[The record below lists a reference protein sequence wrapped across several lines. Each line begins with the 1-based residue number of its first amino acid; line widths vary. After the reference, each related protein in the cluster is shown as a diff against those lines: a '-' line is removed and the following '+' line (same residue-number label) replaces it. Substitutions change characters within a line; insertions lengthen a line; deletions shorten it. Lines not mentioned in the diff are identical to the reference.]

1 MANDV
6 PATVEAQPAPQNAGQ
21 AHLVKG
27 PAMNEDALTF
37 LSQQHPYDE
46 LPVAVLQ
53 DIAAKVDKISVAEG
67 EQIYGLGERLEGLY
81 IVQNG
86 LVSVRD
92 QTDTQISLLQRGNS
106 FGERG
111 LLADG
116 LAVTSARAAKD
127 SLLICLPAELFRSLR
142 EEQSPF
148 QRFFARS
155 RKDEAALQPKQT
167 ALAQV
172 TVEALMVRNPLTCS
186 ADTTVLEAAKLMSQ
200 HRVSCL
206 CVTEDGGL
214 TGIVTLRDLVGK
226 AMATDAAND
235 SAIGSVMTPEP
246 KFLPPTAIGSDVL
259 HLMMEYRLGHLP
271 IVEAGKLVGI
281 VTQTDLTRFQATTTA
296 GLVADAARAETID
309 DLAEVT
315 AHIPE
320 LLVQLVASGNRHD
333 VVTRMI
339 TDVADVVTRRLLSM
353 AEDNLGPAPARYL
366 WLACGSQGRQ
376 EQTGVSDQDNC
387 LILENG
393 ISDADMAYFAKLA
406 KFVSDGLNACGYV
419 YCPGDMM
426 ATNPRW
432 CQPLSV
438 WQGYF
443 EGWIKSPS
451 KEAQMLAS
459 VMFDLRPIGG
469 DASLFEGLQKNT
481 LKAAA
486 GNSIFTAHM
495 ASNSLTHQT
504 PLGLLRGIATIS
516 SGDHRKT
523 IDTKLNGV
531 VPVVDLGRMYALQG
545 QLTEVNTRAR
555 LKAALNAK
563 ITSAKGGRD
572 LLEAYDLVAQM
583 RLEHQARRIK
593 AGKAPDNYLPPDV
606 LSDFERS
613 HLRDAFVVIK
623 TMQSA
628 LMQGRGTLG

>member
-1 MANDV
+1 
-6 PATVEAQPAPQNAGQ
+6 
-21 AHLVKG
+21 
-27 PAMNEDALTF
+27 MNEDALTF
-37 LSQQHPYDE
+37 LSQQHPYDA
-46 LPVAVLQ
+46 LPAPVLHDVADRVE
-53 DIAAKVDKISVAEG
+53 KMSFAEG
-67 EQIYGLGERLEGLY
+67 EQIYTFGEDLTGLY
-81 IVQNG
+81 IVQSG
-86 LVSVRD
+86 RVSVTD
-92 QTDTQISLLQRGNS
+92 QAGAPVSLLERGNS

-116 LAVTSARAAKD
+116 TAATSAKAVQD
-127 SLLICLPAELFRSLR
+127 SLLIRLPVPLFHTLR
-142 EEQSPF
+142 DEQAPF

-155 RKDEAALQPKQT
+155 TEAQKPASKQNT
-167 ALAQV
+167 LAQV
-172 TVEALMVRNPLTCS
+172 TVSSLMVPNPVTCRT
-186 ADTTVLEAAKLMSQ
+186 DTTIVEAAKQMSE
-200 HRVSCL
+200 RRISCL
-206 CVTEDGGL
+206 CVTDNDRL
-214 TGIVTLRDLVGK
+214 MGIVTLRDLVSK
-226 AMATDAAND
+226 ALAKRLSDT
-235 SAIGSVMTPEP
+235 SPISSIMTPDP
-246 KFLPPTAIGSDVL
+246 RFLSPTAIGSDVL
-259 HLMMEYRLGHLP
+259 HMMMEYRLGHLP
-271 IVEAGKLVGI
+271 IVEGQRLIGI
-281 VTQTDLTRFQATTTA
+281 VTQTDLTRFQATTAA
-296 GLVADAARAETID
+296 GLVGEAARAETAE
-309 DLAEVT
+309 DLAGVT
-315 AHIPE
+315 ARIPD

-339 TDVADVVTRRLLSM
+339 TDVADVVTRRLLTL
-353 AEDNLGPAPARYL
+353 AEEKLGPAPARYL

-387 LILENG
+387 LILDDDV
-393 ISDADMAYFAKLA
+393 SDHDLEYFAKLA
-406 KFVSDGLNACGYV
+406 KFVSDGLNTCGYV

-438 WQGYF
+438 WKEYF
-443 EGWIKSPS
+443 TSWINHPS

-469 DASLFEGLQKNT
+469 DVSLFHGLNLGT
-481 LKAAA
+481 LEKASK
-486 GNSIFTAHM
+486 NSIFTAHM

-555 LKAALNAK
+555 LKAALNAS
-563 ITSAKGGRD
+563 ITSARGGRD
-572 LLEAYDLVAQM
+572 LLEAYDLVAQT
-583 RLEHQARRIK
+583 RLEHQARLIK
-593 AGKAPDNYLPPDV
+593 QGKAPDNYLPPDT

-628 LMQGRGTLG
+628 LMQGRGVLG

>member
-1 MANDV
+1 
-6 PATVEAQPAPQNAGQ
+6 
-21 AHLVKG
+21 
-27 PAMNEDALTF
+27 MNEDALTF

-46 LPVAVLQ
+46 LPAGILQ
-53 DIAAKVDKISVAEG
+53 DIADQVEKISVSEG
-67 EQIYGLGERLEGLY
+67 TLIYEVGDKLAGLY
-81 IVQNG
+81 IVQSG
-86 LVSVRD
+86 IVTVRD
-92 QTDTQISLLQRGNS
+92 ASDTQVSLLERGNS

-116 LAVTSARAAKD
+116 VAVTSARAVQD
-127 SLLICLPAELFRSLR
+127 TLLICLPADLFSSLR

-148 QRFFARS
+148 QRFFARTG
-155 RKDEAALQPKQT
+155 KGQNALKPQQT
-167 ALAQV
+167 TLAQV
-172 TVEALMVRNPLTCS
+172 TVEELMVHDPITGTS
-186 ADTTVLEAAKLMSQ
+186 DTHVIDAAKLMSEK
-200 HRVSCL
+200 RISCL
-206 CVTEDGGL
+206 CITENDNL
-214 TGIVTLRDLVGK
+214 KGIVTLRDLVGK
-226 AMATDAAND
+226 AMATGADNTTE
-235 SAIGSVMTPEP
+235 IGTIMTPDP
-246 KFLPPTAIGSDVL
+246 RTLPPTAIGSDVL
-259 HLMMEYRLGHLP
+259 HMMMEYRLGHLP
-271 IVEAGKLVGI
+271 IVAAGKLVGI
-281 VTQTDLTRFQATTTA
+281 VTQTDLTRFQATSAA
-296 GLVADAARAETID
+296 GLVADAARATNAD
-309 DLAEVT
+309 QLANVT
-315 AHIPE
+315 ARIPE
-320 LLVQLVASGNRHD
+320 LLVQLIASGNRHD

-339 TDVADVVTRRLLSM
+339 TDVADVVTRRLLAL
-353 AEDNLGPAPARYL
+353 AEDELGPAPARYL

-387 LILENG
+387 LILEDG
-393 ISDADMAYFAKLA
+393 VDDDGMAYFAKLA
-406 KFVSDGLNACGYV
+406 KFVSDGLDICGYV

-438 WQGYF
+438 WRSYF
-443 EGWIKSPS
+443 EGWIKTPS

-469 DASLFEGLQKNT
+469 DTSLFDGLQKDT
-481 LKAAA
+481 LKKAA

-504 PLGLLRGIATIS
+504 PLGLLRGLATIS

-555 LKAALNAK
+555 LKAALDGK
-563 ITSAKGGRD
+563 ITSTKGGRD
-572 LLEAYDLVAQM
+572 LLEAYDLVAQT
-583 RLEHQARRIK
+583 RLEHQARLIK
-593 AGKAPDNYLPPDV
+593 QGKAPDNYLPPDS

-628 LMQGRGTLG
+628 LMQGRGLLG